1 MHSETVEVRG
11 HLIDSGVLSRVLD
24 DILEYSCD
32 YSIDKFEVGRTPVD
46 ESYAR
51 LTVKSEDAES
61 TSTGSSCG

>member
-24 DILEYSCD
+24 DILEYGGD
-32 YSIDKFEVGRTPVD
+32 YSIDKFEVGKTPID

-51 LTVKSEDAES
+51 LTLNM
-61 TSTGSSCG
+61 